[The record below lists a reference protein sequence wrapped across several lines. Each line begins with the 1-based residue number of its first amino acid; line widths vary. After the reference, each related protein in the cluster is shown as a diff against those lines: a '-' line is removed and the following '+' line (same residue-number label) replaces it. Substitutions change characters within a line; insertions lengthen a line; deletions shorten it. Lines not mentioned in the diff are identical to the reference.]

1 MFERATTFWR
11 ATSADDEPA
20 GRPAAEPR
28 EAREELT
35 RAQARAL
42 SRCAPLTPAEFRE
55 RRHMVEQGLA
65 PLSSVLDKRTGP
77 RSR

>member
-11 ATSADDEPA
+11 PTSAGDEPA
-20 GRPAAEPR
+20 RPPDSERRDAGEG
-28 EAREELT
+28 LT
-35 RAQARAL
+35 RAQARAQ

-55 RRHMVEQGLA
+55 RRRMVEQGLA
-65 PLSSVLDKRTGP
+65 PLSGVFAEGADP

>member
-11 ATSADDEPA
+11 ATSADDNRGA
-20 GRPAAEPR
+20 ASAAER
-28 EAREELT
+28 RDAGDGLT
-35 RAQARAL
+35 RAQERAL

-55 RRHMVEQGLA
+55 RRRIVEQGLA
-65 PLSSVLDKRTGP
+65 PLSSVLHEGTDP

>member
-11 ATSADDEPA
+11 ATSAEDEPA
-20 GRPAAEPR
+20 GPPAAER
-28 EAREELT
+28 RDAREGLT

-55 RRHMVEQGLA
+55 RRRMVDQGLA
-65 PLSSVLDKRTGP
+65 PLSSVLDEGAEP
-77 RSR
+77 RGR